1 MSLGYS
7 KNIQHLQ
14 GSKMG
19 DDFSQ
24 SLYEIDIYGY
34 TKIDGCLVRNE
45 TESLLS
51 IVKENYERINFQ
63 SKLRYP
69 GTPERDSNDK
79 IIYNVHNYSKNFIE
93 ILSIPIIELIAKK
106 YLNDPYYRYLPEDV
120 PNYILNYYNARSS
133 GGALDLHIDSHVPFP
148 GDKTYMMQ
156 FVFLLEDS
164 SEDNGCTV
172 VVPGSHKSGKY
183 SNRSLNQVKPVT
195 GRAGDL
201 IIWDS
206 RLWHGTLRN
215 SSGRSRWALVATLS
229 TWWIKQTMNIAET
242 VSSEVFQ
249 SYTIKEKQLLGLCSL
264 PSKDPFSRVNI
275 KCGYEHLIHNGEG

>member
-1 MSLGYS
+1 MSE
-7 KNIQHLQ
+7 
-14 GSKMG
+14 
-19 DDFSQ
+19 DVSQ
-24 SLYEIDIYGY
+24 SLYEIDVYGY
-34 TKIDGCLVRNE
+34 TKISKCFARSE
-45 TESLLS
+45 AESLLG
-51 IVKENYERINFQ
+51 IIKKNYERINFRNKFQ
-63 SKLRYP
+63 YP

-79 IIYNVHNYSKNFIE
+79 IMYNIHNFDKKFIE
-93 ILSIPIIELIAKK
+93 ILSVPVIETIAKK

-120 PNYILNYYNARSS
+120 PNYIINYYNARSS
-133 GGALDLHIDSHVPFP
+133 GGALDLHIDSHMPFL
-148 GDKTYMMQ
+148 GENTYMMQ

-183 SNRSLNQVKPVT
+183 SNRALNQVTPIT
-195 GRAGDL
+195 GSAGDL

-215 SSGRSRWALVATLS
+215 NSDRSRWALVATLS

-242 VSSEVFQ
+242 VSSEILQ
-249 SYTIKEKQLLGLCSL
+249 CCTLKEKQLLGLCSI

-275 KCGYEHLIHNGEG
+275 KCGYDYLVGKGEV